1 MRRKRC
7 QRIEESNR
15 TFLDLTTDSN
25 CHRPTTSLD
34 TVSGNLVLRAPLPLL
49 LSTVALPS
57 YSLLFSLSLSLSFQS
72 ARVFVYPCTHI
83 PSAQHRHP
91 RVTTLLLERE
101 NTVQKCRDKYTF
113 QTFATTRHSQRHSN
127 TLSCSIVLT
136 FVYNVFPHRYTTNMA
151 SVYTL

>member
-57 YSLLFSLSLSLSFQS
+57 YSLLFSLSLSFQS

-91 RVTTLLLERE
+91 RVTT
-101 NTVQKCRDKYTF
+101 TG
-113 QTFATTRHSQRHSN
+113 
-127 TLSCSIVLT
+127 TLSLT
-136 FVYNVFPHRYTTNMA
+136 APPHRYFFFGQLPLA
-151 SVYTL
+151 LDTL

>member
-57 YSLLFSLSLSLSFQS
+57 YSLLFSLSLSLFPIC
-72 ARVFVYPCTHI
+72 ARVVYPCTHI

-91 RVTTLLLERE
+91 RVTT
-101 NTVQKCRDKYTF
+101 TG
-113 QTFATTRHSQRHSN
+113 
-127 TLSCSIVLT
+127 TLSLT
-136 FVYNVFPHRYTTNMA
+136 APPHRYFFFGQLPLA
-151 SVYTL
+151 LDTL